1 MPENI
6 GPQVGVQGYQ
16 SFRQQMDGIV
26 QMSKELASE
35 MKAVTS
41 AFDKND
47 QSQEKLAAQ
56 MGVLDKQIQNQS
68 KRVELLGR
76 QYQDAEKRVADL
88 NDELQKAI
96 REHGEASKEAT
107 QLANELARQ
116 ENAASRART
125 EYNNATAAL
134 NKMGREMAD
143 LENQAKGAAD
153 GIDDIADSL
162 DDVQSGGGADFGDI
176 LGANAIV
183 EGASQIIGALGDVVE
198 NTQEYRKIMASLEVS
213 SEKAGYTAEETAAG
227 YDRLF
232 GVLGDE
238 QQAATTLSN
247 LQQLGADQETLNAI
261 IDSAVGAW
269 ATYGD
274 SLPID
279 GLAEAINETVRTG
292 TVTGQFADVLNWGA
306 AEGETFGVMLK
317 ENTEAN
323 EEWNKSVQDAETAED
338 YFNLALQE
346 AGSQSERL
354 NLIMQAMAKQGLA
367 EAGGAWQAQNADI
380 IAANQAQADFTENAA
395 ALAERVAP
403 ATAAVQDGFNKIL
416 AAVLEAT
423 EGIDFNAVADSI
435 TGFFDFLIA
444 NGDTIIAVI
453 AGIGGGMAALKIAD
467 VVSSFSSATGV
478 VQGLTAAFPALSG
491 VITALTNPVFLVTA
505 AVVGLVT
512 LIATKGDE
520 IQAMLARFDEWLTG
534 VFATDWTEIF
544 GPVLGGA
551 FNAFFQNIENVW
563 NGIKQ
568 IFNGVID
575 FIRGVFTGDWDRA
588 WKGLGEVLRGIV
600 DTWVAIVKAPINGII
615 GILNAA
621 IGGINSIIDGLNSLR
636 IDIPDWVPGIG
647 GGSLGFNIPH
657 IPNIPLLADGGILL
671 RGAAIVGEAGPE
683 LLQQL
688 GNRTIVQPLSGG
700 ESAAARGTAA
710 VGQRVAPVINITV
723 NAAAG
728 QSEEQVAEIVARK
741 LQAMF
746 TRQEAVF
753 G

>member
-6 GPQVGVQGYQ
+6 GPQIGVQGYQ
-16 SFRQQMDGIV
+16 SFRRQMDSIV
-26 QMSKELASE
+26 QVSKELASE

-41 AFDKND
+41 AYDKND

-143 LENQAKGAAD
+143 LESQAKGAAD

-162 DDVQSGGGADFGDI
+162 DDVQSSGGADFGDI
-176 LGANAIV
+176 LGANVIV
-183 EGASQIIGALGDVVE
+183 EGASQIISALGDVVE
-198 NTQEYRKIMASLEVS
+198 NTKEYRKIMASLEVA
-213 SEKAGYTAEETAAG
+213 SEKHGYTNEQTTDSFNKL
-227 YDRLF
+227 YS
-232 GVLGDE
+232 VLGDD
-238 QQAATTLSN
+238 QQAATALSN
-247 LQQLGADQETLNAI
+247 LQALELEQSELDKMIDAAI
-261 IDSAVGAW
+261 GAW

-274 SLPID
+274 SIPID
-279 GLAEAINETVRTG
+279 GLAEAINETVQTGKVTG
-292 TVTGQFADVLNWGA
+292 TLADALNWAGVSEDDFNEKLA
-306 AEGETFGVMLK
+306 ALGDPAER
-317 ENTEAN
+317 AN
-323 EEWNKSVQDAETAED
+323 LLMEQ
-338 YFNLALQE
+338 LA
-346 AGSQSERL
+346 S
-354 NLIMQAMAKQGLA
+354 QGLVDTSK
-367 EAGGAWQAQNADI
+367 AWQAQNEDL
-380 IAANQAQADFTENAA
+380 IAANLAQAEFNENAA
-395 ALAERVAP
+395 EMAERVAP
-403 ATAAVQDGFNKIL
+403 ATAAVQAGFNKVL

-563 NGIKQ
+563 NGVKQ
-568 IFNGVID
+568 IFTGVID
-575 FIRGVFTGDWDRA
+575 FIRGVFTGDWQRA
-588 WKGLGEVLRGIV
+588 WQGVQNIFGGIFSGL
-600 DTWVAIVKAPINGII
+600 VALAKAPLNGII

-621 IGGINSIIDGLNSLR
+621 IGGINSIINGLNRLR

-657 IPNIPLLADGGILL
+657 IPTIPLLADGGILL

-710 VGQRVAPVINITV
+710 VGQRAAPVINITV
-723 NAAAG
+723 NAAQG

>member
-6 GPQVGVQGYQ
+6 GPQIGVQGYQ
-16 SFRQQMDGIV
+16 SFKRQMDSIV
-26 QMSKELASE
+26 QVSKELASE

-41 AFDKND
+41 AYDKND

-125 EYNNATAAL
+125 EYNNATTAL

-143 LENQAKGAAD
+143 LESQAKGAAD

-162 DDVQSGGGADFGDI
+162 DDVQSGGADFGDI

-183 EGASQIIGALGDVVE
+183 EGASQIIGAIGDVVE
-198 NTQEYRKIMASLEVS
+198 NTKEYRKIMASLDVA
-213 SEKAGYTAEETAAG
+213 SEKHGYTAEQTAESFSTL
-227 YDRLF
+227 Y
-232 GVLGDE
+232 GVLGDD
-238 QQAATTLSN
+238 QQAATALSN
-247 LQQLGADQETLNAI
+247 LQALELEQSDLDKMIDAAI
-261 IDSAVGAW
+261 GAW

-274 SLPID
+274 SIPID
-279 GLAEAINETVRTG
+279 SLAEAINETVQTGQVTG
-292 TVTGQFADVLNWGA
+292 TLADALNWAGVSEDDFNEKLA
-306 AEGETFGVMLK
+306 ALGDPAER
-317 ENTEAN
+317 AN
-323 EEWNKSVQDAETAED
+323 LLMEQ
-338 YFNLALQE
+338 LA
-346 AGSQSERL
+346 S
-354 NLIMQAMAKQGLA
+354 QGLVDTSK
-367 EAGGAWQAQNADI
+367 AWQAQNEDL
-380 IAANQAQADFTENAA
+380 IAANLAQAEFNENAA
-395 ALAERVAP
+395 EMAERVAP
-403 ATAAVQDGFNKIL
+403 ATAAVQAGFNKVL

-575 FIRGVFTGDWDRA
+575 FIRGVFTGDWGRA

-600 DTWVAIVKAPINGII
+600 STWVAIVKAPINGII

-621 IGGINSIIDGLNSLR
+621 IGGINSLIDGLNRLR

-647 GGSLGFNIPH
+647 GGTLGFNIPH
-657 IPNIPLLADGGILL
+657 VPTIPLLASGGVLL

-710 VGQRVAPVINITV
+710 VGQRAAPVINITV
-723 NAAAG
+723 NAAQG

>member
-198 NTQEYRKIMASLEVS
+198 NTKEYRKIMASLEVS

-346 AGSQSERL
+346 AGSQGERL
-354 NLIMQAMAKQGLA
+354 NLVMQAMAKQGLA
-367 EAGGAWQAQNADI
+367 EAGAEWQTQNEDI
-380 IAANQAQADFTENAA
+380 IAANQAQADFAENAA

-403 ATAAVQDGFNKIL
+403 ATNAVQEGFNKIF
-416 AAVLEAT
+416 AAILEAT

-453 AGIGGGMAALKIAD
+453 AGIGGGMAALKIVD
-467 VVSSFSSATGV
+467 VVSSFSSATSV

-621 IGGINSIIDGLNSLR
+621 IGGINSLIDGLNRLR

-647 GGSLGFNIPH
+647 GGTLGFNIPH
-657 IPNIPLLADGGILL
+657 VPTIPLLASGGVLL

-710 VGQRVAPVINITV
+710 AKQRPAPVINITINAPAGMDV
-723 NAAAG
+723 NALADAVAYRLQTLAG
-728 QSEEQVAEIVARK
+728 RK
-741 LQAMF
+741 
-746 TRQEAVF
+746 EAVW
-753 G
+753 

>member
-6 GPQVGVQGYQ
+6 GPQIGVQGYQ
-16 SFRQQMDGIV
+16 SFRRQMDSIV
-26 QMSKELASE
+26 QVSKELASE

-198 NTQEYRKIMASLEVS
+198 NTKEYRKIMASLEVS

-232 GVLGDE
+232 GILGDE

-247 LQQLGADQETLNAI
+247 LQQLGADQETLNTI

-346 AGSQSERL
+346 AGSQGERL

-403 ATAAVQDGFNKIL
+403 ATNAVQDGFNKIF
-416 AAVLEAT
+416 AAILEAT
-423 EGIDFNAVADSI
+423 KGNDFNAVAAGI

-453 AGIGGGMAALKIAD
+453 TGIGGGMAALKIVD
-467 VVSSFSSATGV
+467 VVSSLSSATSV

-491 VITALTNPVFLVTA
+491 AITALTNPVFLVTA
-505 AVVGLVT
+505 AVVALVT

-520 IQAMLARFDEWLTG
+520 TQAMLARFDEWLTG

-600 DTWVAIVKAPINGII
+600 STWVAIVKAPINGII

-621 IGGINSIIDGLNSLR
+621 IGGINSLIDGLNRLR

-647 GGSLGFNIPH
+647 GGTLGFNIPH
-657 IPNIPLLADGGILL
+657 VPTIPLLASGGVLL

>member
-6 GPQVGVQGYQ
+6 GLQVGVQGYQ
-16 SFRQQMDGIV
+16 SFRQQMNGIV

-76 QYQDAEKRVADL
+76 QYQDADKRVADL

-134 NKMGREMAD
+134 NKMGLEMAD

-183 EGASQIIGALGDVVE
+183 EGASQIISALGDVVE
-198 NTQEYRKIMASLEVS
+198 NTKEYRKIMASLEVS

-274 SLPID
+274 SMPID

-346 AGSQSERL
+346 AGSQGERL
-354 NLIMQAMAKQGLA
+354 KLVMQAMAKQGLA
-367 EAGGAWQAQNADI
+367 EAGAAWQTQNEDI
-380 IAANQAQADFTENAA
+380 IAANQAQADFAENAA

-403 ATAAVQDGFNKIL
+403 ATNAVQDGFNKIF
-416 AAVLEAT
+416 AAILEAT

-453 AGIGGGMAALKIAD
+453 TGIGGGMAALKIAD
-467 VVSSFSSATGV
+467 VVSSFSSATDV

-621 IGGINSIIDGLNSLR
+621 IGGINSLIDGLNRLR

-647 GGSLGFNIPH
+647 GGTLGFNIPH
-657 IPNIPLLADGGILL
+657 VPTIPLLASGGVLL

-710 VGQRVAPVINITV
+710 AKQRPAPVINITINAPAGMDV
-723 NAAAG
+723 NALADA
-728 QSEEQVAEIVARK
+728 VAYRLQTLADRK
-741 LQAMF
+741 
-746 TRQEAVF
+746 EAVW
-753 G
+753 

>member
-6 GPQVGVQGYQ
+6 GPQIGVQGYQ
-16 SFRQQMDGIV
+16 SFRRQMDSIV
-26 QMSKELASE
+26 QVSKELASE

-41 AFDKND
+41 AYDKND

-56 MGVLDKQIQNQS
+56 MGVLDRQIQNQS

-153 GIDDIADSL
+153 GIDDVADSL

-198 NTQEYRKIMASLEVS
+198 NTKEYRKIMGSLDVA
-213 SEKAGYTAEETAAG
+213 SEKHGYTAEQTAESFSTL
-227 YDRLF
+227 Y
-232 GVLGDE
+232 GVLGDD
-238 QQAATTLSN
+238 QQAATALSN
-247 LQQLGADQETLNAI
+247 LQALELSQPDLNKMIDAAI
-261 IDSAVGAW
+261 GAW

-274 SLPID
+274 SIPID
-279 GLAEAINETVRTG
+279 GLAEAINETVQTGKVTG
-292 TVTGQFADVLNWGA
+292 TLADALNWAGVSEDDFNEKLA
-306 AEGETFGVMLK
+306 ALGDPAER
-317 ENTEAN
+317 AN
-323 EEWNKSVQDAETAED
+323 LLMEQ
-338 YFNLALQE
+338 LA
-346 AGSQSERL
+346 S
-354 NLIMQAMAKQGLA
+354 QGLMDTSK
-367 EAGGAWQAQNADI
+367 AWQAQNEDL
-380 IAANQAQADFTENAA
+380 IAANLAQAEFNENAA
-395 ALAERVAP
+395 EMAERVAP
-403 ATAAVQDGFNKIL
+403 ATAAVQAGFNKIL

-467 VVSSFSSATGV
+467 VVSSFSSAAGV

-600 DTWVAIVKAPINGII
+600 STWVATVKAPINGII

-657 IPNIPLLADGGILL
+657 IPTIPLLADGGILL

-700 ESAAARGTAA
+700 ESAAARGAAA
-710 VGQRVAPVINITV
+710 VGQRVAPVINITINAPAGMDV
-723 NAAAG
+723 NALADAVAYRLQTLAG
-728 QSEEQVAEIVARK
+728 RK
-741 LQAMF
+741 
-746 TRQEAVF
+746 EAVW
-753 G
+753 

>member
-198 NTQEYRKIMASLEVS
+198 NTKEYRKIMASLEVS

-279 GLAEAINETVRTG
+279 GLSEAINETVRTG

-346 AGSQSERL
+346 AGSQGERL
-354 NLIMQAMAKQGLA
+354 NLVMQAMAKQGLA
-367 EAGGAWQAQNADI
+367 EAGAAWQTQNEDI
-380 IAANQAQADFTENAA
+380 IAANQAQADFAENAA

-403 ATAAVQDGFNKIL
+403 ATNAVQDGFNKIF
-416 AAVLEAT
+416 AAILEAT

-453 AGIGGGMAALKIAD
+453 AGIGGGMAALKIVD
-467 VVSSFSSATGV
+467 VVSSFSSATSV

-621 IGGINSIIDGLNSLR
+621 IGGINSLIDGLNRLR

-647 GGSLGFNIPH
+647 GGTLGFNIPH
-657 IPNIPLLADGGILL
+657 VPTIPLLASGGVLL

-710 VGQRVAPVINITV
+710 AKQRPAPVINITINSPAGMDV
-723 NAAAG
+723 NALADA
-728 QSEEQVAEIVARK
+728 VAYRLQTLADRK
-741 LQAMF
+741 
-746 TRQEAVF
+746 EAVW
-753 G
+753 

>member
-1 MPENI
+1 M
-6 GPQVGVQGYQ
+6 
-16 SFRQQMDGIV
+16 
-26 QMSKELASE
+26 
-35 MKAVTS
+35 
-41 AFDKND
+41 
-47 QSQEKLAAQ
+47 
-56 MGVLDKQIQNQS
+56 
-68 KRVELLGR
+68 
-76 QYQDAEKRVADL
+76 
-88 NDELQKAI
+88 
-96 REHGEASKEAT
+96 
-107 QLANELARQ
+107 
-116 ENAASRART
+116 
-125 EYNNATAAL
+125 
-134 NKMGREMAD
+134 
-143 LENQAKGAAD
+143 
-153 GIDDIADSL
+153 
-162 DDVQSGGGADFGDI
+162 
-176 LGANAIV
+176 
-183 EGASQIIGALGDVVE
+183 
-198 NTQEYRKIMASLEVS
+198 
-213 SEKAGYTAEETAAG
+213 
-227 YDRLF
+227 
-232 GVLGDE
+232 
-238 QQAATTLSN
+238 
-247 LQQLGADQETLNAI
+247 
-261 IDSAVGAW
+261 
-269 ATYGD
+269 
-274 SLPID
+274 
-279 GLAEAINETVRTG
+279 
-292 TVTGQFADVLNWGA
+292 
-306 AEGETFGVMLK
+306 
-317 ENTEAN
+317 
-323 EEWNKSVQDAETAED
+323 
-338 YFNLALQE
+338 
-346 AGSQSERL
+346 
-354 NLIMQAMAKQGLA
+354 
-367 EAGGAWQAQNADI
+367 
-380 IAANQAQADFTENAA
+380 
-395 ALAERVAP
+395 
-403 ATAAVQDGFNKIL
+403 
-416 AAVLEAT
+416 EAT

-453 AGIGGGMAALKIAD
+453 AGIGGGMAALKIAY

-600 DTWVAIVKAPINGII
+600 STWVAIVKAPINGII

-621 IGGINSIIDGLNSLR
+621 IGGINSLIDGLNRLR

-647 GGSLGFNIPH
+647 GGTLGFNIPH
-657 IPNIPLLADGGILL
+657 VPTIPLLADGGILL

-710 VGQRVAPVINITV
+710 VGQRAAPVINITV
-723 NAAAG
+723 NAAPG

-741 LQAMF
+741 LQTMF

>member
-76 QYQDAEKRVADL
+76 QYQDADKRVADL

-134 NKMGREMAD
+134 NKMGLEMAD

-183 EGASQIIGALGDVVE
+183 EGASQIISALGDVVE
-198 NTQEYRKIMASLEVS
+198 NTKEYRKIMASLEVS

-247 LQQLGADQETLNAI
+247 LQQLGADQETLNTI

-306 AEGETFGVMLK
+306 SEGETFGVMLK
-317 ENTEAN
+317 ANTEAN

-346 AGSQSERL
+346 AGSQGERL
-354 NLIMQAMAKQGLA
+354 NLVMQAMAKQGLA
-367 EAGGAWQAQNADI
+367 EAGAEWQTQNEDI
-380 IAANQAQADFTENAA
+380 IAANQAQADFAENAA

-403 ATAAVQDGFNKIL
+403 ATNAVQDGFNKIFE
-416 AAVLEAT
+416 AILEDT

-453 AGIGGGMAALKIAD
+453 AGIGGGMAALKIVD
-467 VVSSFSSATGV
+467 VVSSFSSATSV

-505 AVVGLVT
+505 AVVGVVT

-621 IGGINSIIDGLNSLR
+621 IGGINSLIDGLNRLR

-647 GGSLGFNIPH
+647 GGTLGFNIPH
-657 IPNIPLLADGGILL
+657 VPTIPLLASGGVLL

-710 VGQRVAPVINITV
+710 AKQRPAPVINITINAPAGMDV
-723 NAAAG
+723 NALADAVAYRLQTLAG
-728 QSEEQVAEIVARK
+728 RK
-741 LQAMF
+741 
-746 TRQEAVF
+746 EAVW
-753 G
+753 

>member
-153 GIDDIADSL
+153 GIDDVADSL
-162 DDVQSGGGADFGDI
+162 DDVQSSGGADFGDI

-198 NTQEYRKIMASLEVS
+198 NTKEYRKIMASLEVS

-274 SLPID
+274 SIPID

-292 TVTGQFADVLNWGA
+292 TVTGQFSDVINWGA

-346 AGSQSERL
+346 AGSQGERL
-354 NLIMQAMAKQGLA
+354 NLVMQAMAKQGLA
-367 EAGGAWQAQNADI
+367 EAGAAWQTQNEDI
-380 IAANQAQADFTENAA
+380 IAANQAQADFAENAA

-403 ATAAVQDGFNKIL
+403 AKNAVQEGFNKIF
-416 AAVLEAT
+416 AAILEAT

-453 AGIGGGMAALKIAD
+453 AGIGGGMAALKIVD
-467 VVSSFSSATGV
+467 VVSSFSSATSV

-621 IGGINSIIDGLNSLR
+621 IGGINSLIDGLNRLR

-647 GGSLGFNIPH
+647 GGTLGFNIPH
-657 IPNIPLLADGGILL
+657 VPTIPLLASGGVLL

-710 VGQRVAPVINITV
+710 VGQRVAPVVNITV
-723 NAAAG
+723 NAAPG

>member
-6 GPQVGVQGYQ
+6 GPQIGVQGYQ
-16 SFRQQMDGIV
+16 SFRRQMDSIV
-26 QMSKELASE
+26 QVSKELASE

-41 AFDKND
+41 AYDKND

-68 KRVELLGR
+68 KRVEMLGR

-143 LENQAKGAAD
+143 FESQAKGAAD

-162 DDVQSGGGADFGDI
+162 DDVQSGGADFGDI
-176 LGANAIV
+176 LGANVIV
-183 EGASQIIGALGDVVE
+183 EGASQIISALGDVVE
-198 NTQEYRKIMASLEVS
+198 NTKEYRKIMASLEVS

-247 LQQLGADQETLNAI
+247 LQQLGADQETLNTI

-317 ENTEAN
+317 ENTAAN

-403 ATAAVQDGFNKIL
+403 ATNAVQDGFNRIF
-416 AAVLEAT
+416 AAILEAT
-423 EGIDFNAVADSI
+423 EGIDFNAVAAGI

-453 AGIGGGMAALKIAD
+453 TGIGGGMAALKIVD
-467 VVSSFSSATGV
+467 VVSSLSSATGV

-491 VITALTNPVFLVTA
+491 AITALTNPVFLVTA
-505 AVVGLVT
+505 AVVALVT

-520 IQAMLARFDEWLTG
+520 IQAMLAQFDEWLTG

-551 FNAFFQNIENVW
+551 FNAFFQNVENVW

-568 IFNGVID
+568 IFNGIID

-600 DTWVAIVKAPINGII
+600 STWVAIVKAPINGII

-621 IGGINSIIDGLNSLR
+621 IGGINSLIDGLNRLR

-647 GGSLGFNIPH
+647 GGTLGFNIPH
-657 IPNIPLLADGGILL
+657 VPTIPLLASGGVLL

-710 VGQRVAPVINITV
+710 TKQRSAPVINITV
-723 NAAAG
+723 YGAEG
-728 QSEEQVAEIVARK
+728 QDENVLAEIVMRK
-741 LQAMF
+741 IQDA
-746 TRQEAVF
+746 TSRREALW
-753 G
+753 

>member
-6 GPQVGVQGYQ
+6 GPQIGVQGYQ
-16 SFRQQMDGIV
+16 SFKRQMDSIV
-26 QMSKELASE
+26 QVSKELASE

-41 AFDKND
+41 AYDKND

-76 QYQDAEKRVADL
+76 QYQNAEKRTAEL
-88 NDELQKAI
+88 NGELQKAI
-96 REHGEASKEAT
+96 REHGETSKEAER
-107 QLANELARQ
+107 LAAELARQ

-134 NKMGREMAD
+134 NKMGLEMDD

-153 GIDDIADSL
+153 GIDDVADSL
-162 DDVQSGGGADFGDI
+162 DDVQSGGADFGDI

-198 NTQEYRKIMASLEVS
+198 NTKEYRKIMASLEVS

-247 LQQLGADQETLNAI
+247 LQQLGADQKTLNTI

-317 ENTEAN
+317 ENTDAN
-323 EEWNKSVQDAETAED
+323 KEWNQSVRDAETAED

-346 AGSQSERL
+346 AGSQGERL

-367 EAGGAWQAQNADI
+367 EAGAAWQTQNEDI
-380 IAANQAQADFTENAA
+380 IAANQAQADFAENAA

-403 ATAAVQDGFNKIL
+403 ATSAVQNGFNRIF
-416 AAVLEAT
+416 AAILEAT
-423 EGIDFNAVADSI
+423 EGIDFNAVAAGI

-453 AGIGGGMAALKIAD
+453 AGIGGGMAALKIVD
-467 VVSSFSSATGV
+467 VVSNLSSATSV

-491 VITALTNPVFLVTA
+491 AITALTNPVFLVTA

-563 NGIKQ
+563 SGIKQ

-621 IGGINSIIDGLNSLR
+621 IGGINSLIDGLNRLR

-647 GGSLGFNIPH
+647 GGTLGFNIPH
-657 IPNIPLLADGGILL
+657 VPTIPLLANGGVLL

-741 LQAMF
+741 LQTMF

>member
-153 GIDDIADSL
+153 GIDDVADSL

-198 NTQEYRKIMASLEVS
+198 NTKEYRKIMASLEVS

-306 AEGETFGVMLK
+306 AEGDTFGVMLK

-403 ATAAVQDGFNKIL
+403 ATAAVQVGFNKIL

-423 EGIDFNAVADSI
+423 EGIDFNAVADII

-575 FIRGVFTGDWDRA
+575 FIRGVFAGDWDRA

-600 DTWVAIVKAPINGII
+600 STWVAIVKAPINGII

-621 IGGINSIIDGLNSLR
+621 IGGINSIIDGLNRLR

-647 GGSLGFNIPH
+647 GGTLGFNIPH
-657 IPNIPLLADGGILL
+657 VPTIPLLADGGILL

-710 VGQRVAPVINITV
+710 AKQSSAPVINITINAPAGMDV
-723 NAAAG
+723 NALADAVSYRLQTLAG
-728 QSEEQVAEIVARK
+728 RK
-741 LQAMF
+741 
-746 TRQEAVF
+746 EAVW
-753 G
+753 

>member
-16 SFRQQMDGIV
+16 SFRRQMDSIV
-26 QMSKELASE
+26 QVSKELASE

-41 AFDKND
+41 AYDKND

-198 NTQEYRKIMASLEVS
+198 NTKEYRKIMASLDVA
-213 SEKAGYTAEETAAG
+213 SEKHGYTNEQTTDSFNKL
-227 YDRLF
+227 YS
-232 GVLGDE
+232 VLGDD
-238 QQAATTLSN
+238 QQAATALSN
-247 LQQLGADQETLNAI
+247 LQALELSQSDLNKMIDAAI
-261 IDSAVGAW
+261 GAW

-274 SLPID
+274 SIPID
-279 GLAEAINETVRTG
+279 GLAEAINETVQTGKVTG
-292 TVTGQFADVLNWGA
+292 TLADALNWAGVSEDDFNEKLA
-306 AEGETFGVMLK
+306 ALGDPAER
-317 ENTEAN
+317 AN
-323 EEWNKSVQDAETAED
+323 LLMEQ
-338 YFNLALQE
+338 LA
-346 AGSQSERL
+346 S
-354 NLIMQAMAKQGLA
+354 QGLIDTSK
-367 EAGGAWQAQNADI
+367 AWQAQNEDL
-380 IAANQAQADFTENAA
+380 IAANLAQAEFNENAA
-395 ALAERVAP
+395 EMAERVAP
-403 ATAAVQDGFNKIL
+403 ATAAVQEGFNKVL

-491 VITALTNPVFLVTA
+491 VITALTNPVFLVAA

-520 IQAMLARFDEWLTG
+520 IQAILQSVDDFLQG
-534 VFATDWTEIF
+534 VFATDWTESF
-544 GPVLGGA
+544 GVLGNVLNG
-551 FNAFFQNIENVW
+551 FFAGLKNIWDSIVD
-563 NGIKQ
+563 

-575 FIRGVFTGDWDRA
+575 FVRGVFTGDWQRA
-588 WKGLGEVLRGIV
+588 WQGVIDIFGGIFSGIV
-600 DTWVAIVKAPINGII
+600 ALAKAPLNGLIGLLNGAIGAINGLIN
-615 GILNAA
+615 GF
-621 IGGINSIIDGLNSLR
+621 NSIGFTMPKWL
-636 IDIPDWVPGIG
+636 G
-647 GGSLGFNIPH
+647 GGSWSPNL
-657 IPNIPLLADGGILL
+657 PNIPNVPYLAKGGTVLS
-671 RGAAIVGEAGPE
+671 GSAVVGEAGPE
-683 LLQQL
+683 LLTVL

>member
-1 MPENI
+1 M
-6 GPQVGVQGYQ
+6 
-16 SFRQQMDGIV
+16 
-26 QMSKELASE
+26 
-35 MKAVTS
+35 
-41 AFDKND
+41 
-47 QSQEKLAAQ
+47 
-56 MGVLDKQIQNQS
+56 
-68 KRVELLGR
+68 
-76 QYQDAEKRVADL
+76 
-88 NDELQKAI
+88 
-96 REHGEASKEAT
+96 
-107 QLANELARQ
+107 
-116 ENAASRART
+116 
-125 EYNNATAAL
+125 
-134 NKMGREMAD
+134 
-143 LENQAKGAAD
+143 
-153 GIDDIADSL
+153 
-162 DDVQSGGGADFGDI
+162 
-176 LGANAIV
+176 
-183 EGASQIIGALGDVVE
+183 
-198 NTQEYRKIMASLEVS
+198 
-213 SEKAGYTAEETAAG
+213 
-227 YDRLF
+227 
-232 GVLGDE
+232 
-238 QQAATTLSN
+238 
-247 LQQLGADQETLNAI
+247 
-261 IDSAVGAW
+261 
-269 ATYGD
+269 
-274 SLPID
+274 
-279 GLAEAINETVRTG
+279 
-292 TVTGQFADVLNWGA
+292 
-306 AEGETFGVMLK
+306 
-317 ENTEAN
+317 
-323 EEWNKSVQDAETAED
+323 
-338 YFNLALQE
+338 
-346 AGSQSERL
+346 
-354 NLIMQAMAKQGLA
+354 
-367 EAGGAWQAQNADI
+367 
-380 IAANQAQADFTENAA
+380 
-395 ALAERVAP
+395 
-403 ATAAVQDGFNKIL
+403 
-416 AAVLEAT
+416 LEAT

-520 IQAMLARFDEWLTG
+520 IQAMLSRFDEWLTG

-588 WKGLGEVLRGIV
+588 WKGLGEVLHGIV

-657 IPNIPLLADGGILL
+657 IPTIPLLADGGILL

-746 TRQEAVF
+746 AREEAVF

>member
-16 SFRQQMDGIV
+16 SFRRQMDSIV
-26 QMSKELASE
+26 QVSKELASE

-41 AFDKND
+41 AYDKND

-162 DDVQSGGGADFGDI
+162 DDVQSGGGSDFGDI

-183 EGASQIIGALGDVVE
+183 EGASQIISALGDVVE
-198 NTQEYRKIMASLEVS
+198 NTKEYRKIMASLEVS

-403 ATAAVQDGFNKIL
+403 ATAAVQAGFNKIL

-423 EGIDFNAVADSI
+423 EGIDFNAVAESI

-588 WKGLGEVLRGIV
+588 WKGLGEVMRGIV
-600 DTWVAIVKAPINGII
+600 DTWVAIVKAPINGIV

-657 IPNIPLLADGGILL
+657 IPTIPLLADGGILL

>member
-16 SFRQQMDGIV
+16 SFRQQMNGIV

-162 DDVQSGGGADFGDI
+162 DDVQSSGGADFGDI

-183 EGASQIIGALGDVVE
+183 EGAGRIIDAIGDVVE
-198 NTQEYRKIMASLEVS
+198 NTKDYRKIMASLDVA
-213 SEKAGYTAEETAAG
+213 SEKRGYTAEQTAESFSTL
-227 YDRLF
+227 Y
-232 GVLGDE
+232 GVLGDD
-238 QQAATTLSN
+238 QQAATALSN
-247 LQQLGADQETLNAI
+247 LQALELSQSDLNKMIDAAI
-261 IDSAVGAW
+261 GAW

-274 SLPID
+274 SIPID
-279 GLAEAINETVRTG
+279 GLAEAINETVQTGKVTG
-292 TVTGQFADVLNWGA
+292 TLADALNWAGVSEDDFNEKLA
-306 AEGETFGVMLK
+306 ALGDPAER
-317 ENTEAN
+317 AN
-323 EEWNKSVQDAETAED
+323 LLMEQ
-338 YFNLALQE
+338 LA
-346 AGSQSERL
+346 S
-354 NLIMQAMAKQGLA
+354 QGLMDTSK
-367 EAGGAWQAQNADI
+367 AWQAQNEDL
-380 IAANQAQADFTENAA
+380 IAANLAQAEFNENAA
-395 ALAERVAP
+395 EMAERVSP
-403 ATAAVQDGFNKIL
+403 AAAAVQEGFNKIL
-416 AAVLEAT
+416 DAVLEAT

-478 VQGLTAAFPALSG
+478 VQGLTAAFPVLSG
-491 VITALTNPVFLVTA
+491 VITTLTNPVFLVTA
-505 AVVGLVT
+505 AVVGLVA

-520 IQAMLARFDEWLTG
+520 IQAMLAQFDEWLTG

-621 IGGINSIIDGLNSLR
+621 IGGINSIIDGLNRLR

-647 GGSLGFNIPH
+647 GGTLGFNIPH
-657 IPNIPLLADGGILL
+657 VPTIPLLASGGVLL

-746 TRQEAVF
+746 TRREAVF

>member
-6 GPQVGVQGYQ
+6 GPQIGVQGYQ
-16 SFRQQMDGIV
+16 SFRRQMDSIV
-26 QMSKELASE
+26 QVSKELASE

-41 AFDKND
+41 AYDKND

-76 QYQDAEKRVADL
+76 QYQDAEKRVVDL

-143 LENQAKGAAD
+143 LESQAKGAAD
-153 GIDDIADSL
+153 GIDDVADSL
-162 DDVQSGGGADFGDI
+162 DDVQSGGADFGDI

-183 EGASQIIGALGDVVE
+183 EGAGRIIDALGDVVE
-198 NTQEYRKIMASLEVS
+198 NTKDYRKIMGSLDVA
-213 SEKAGYTAEETAAG
+213 SEKHGYTAEQTAESFSTL
-227 YDRLF
+227 Y
-232 GVLGDE
+232 GVLGDD
-238 QQAATTLSN
+238 QQAATALSN
-247 LQQLGADQETLNAI
+247 LQALELSQSDLNKMIDAAI
-261 IDSAVGAW
+261 GAW

-274 SLPID
+274 SIPID
-279 GLAEAINETVRTG
+279 GLAEAINETVQTGKVTG
-292 TVTGQFADVLNWGA
+292 TLADALNWAGVSEDEFNEKLA
-306 AEGETFGVMLK
+306 ALGDPAER
-317 ENTEAN
+317 AN
-323 EEWNKSVQDAETAED
+323 LLMEQ
-338 YFNLALQE
+338 LA
-346 AGSQSERL
+346 S
-354 NLIMQAMAKQGLA
+354 QGLVDTSK
-367 EAGGAWQAQNADI
+367 AWQAQNEDL
-380 IAANQAQADFTENAA
+380 IAANLAQAEFNENAA
-395 ALAERVAP
+395 EMAERVAP
-403 ATAAVQDGFNKIL
+403 ATTAVQAGFNKIL

-544 GPVLGGA
+544 GPVLGSA

-575 FIRGVFTGDWDRA
+575 FIRGVFTGDWQRA
-588 WKGLGEVLRGIV
+588 WQGVQDIFGGIFSGL
-600 DTWVAIVKAPINGII
+600 VALAKAPLNGII

-621 IGGINSIIDGLNSLR
+621 IGGINSIINGLNSLR

-657 IPNIPLLADGGILL
+657 IPTIPLLADGGILL

>member
-183 EGASQIIGALGDVVE
+183 EGASQIIGALVDVVE
-198 NTQEYRKIMASLEVS
+198 NTKEYRKIMASLEVS

-323 EEWNKSVQDAETAED
+323 EEWNQSVQDAETAED

-346 AGSQSERL
+346 AGSQGERL
-354 NLIMQAMAKQGLA
+354 NLVMQAMAKQGLA
-367 EAGGAWQAQNADI
+367 EAGAAWQTQNEDI
-380 IAANQAQADFTENAA
+380 IAANQAQADFAENAA

-403 ATAAVQDGFNKIL
+403 ATNAVQDGFNKIF
-416 AAVLEAT
+416 AAILEAT
-423 EGIDFNAVADSI
+423 EGIDFNAVAAGI

-453 AGIGGGMAALKIAD
+453 TGIGGGMAALKIVD
-467 VVSSFSSATGV
+467 VVSSLSSATSV
-478 VQGLTAAFPALSG
+478 VQGLTAAFPPLSG
-491 VITALTNPVFLVTA
+491 AITALTNPVFLVTA
-505 AVVGLVT
+505 AVVALVT

-520 IQAMLARFDEWLTG
+520 IQAMLAQFDEWLTG
-534 VFATDWTEIF
+534 VFATDWTELF

-568 IFNGVID
+568 IFDGVID

-600 DTWVAIVKAPINGII
+600 STWVAIVKAPINGII

-621 IGGINSIIDGLNSLR
+621 IGGINSLIDGLNRLR

-647 GGSLGFNIPH
+647 GGTLGFNVPH
-657 IPNIPLLADGGILL
+657 VPTIPLLASGGVLL

-710 VGQRVAPVINITV
+710 VGQRAAPVINITV
-723 NAAAG
+723 NAAPG
-728 QSEEQVAEIVARK
+728 QSEEQVADIVARK
-741 LQAMF
+741 LQEMF

>member
-16 SFRQQMDGIV
+16 SFRQQMNGIV

-76 QYQDAEKRVADL
+76 QYQDAEERVAEL

-107 QLANELARQ
+107 KLANELARQ

-143 LENQAKGAAD
+143 LEDQAKGAAD
-153 GIDDIADSL
+153 GLDDVSDSL
-162 DDVQSGGGADFGDI
+162 DEVQSGGADFGDI

-183 EGASQIIGALGDVVE
+183 EGAGRIIDAIGDVVE
-198 NTQEYRKIMASLEVS
+198 NTKDYRKITASLDVA
-213 SEKAGYTAEETAAG
+213 SEKHGYTAEQTAESFSAL
-227 YDRLF
+227 Y
-232 GVLGDE
+232 GVLGDD
-238 QQAATTLSN
+238 QQAATALSN
-247 LQQLGADQETLNAI
+247 LQALELSQSDLNKMIDAAI
-261 IDSAVGAW
+261 GAW

-274 SLPID
+274 SIPID
-279 GLAEAINETVRTG
+279 GLAEAINETVQTGKVTG
-292 TVTGQFADVLNWGA
+292 TLADALNWAGVSEDDFNEKLA
-306 AEGETFGVMLK
+306 ALGDPAER
-317 ENTEAN
+317 AN
-323 EEWNKSVQDAETAED
+323 LLMEQ
-338 YFNLALQE
+338 LA
-346 AGSQSERL
+346 S
-354 NLIMQAMAKQGLA
+354 QGLVDTSK
-367 EAGGAWQAQNADI
+367 AWQAQNQDL
-380 IAANQAQADFTENAA
+380 IAANLAQAEFNENAA
-395 ALAERVAP
+395 EMAERVAP
-403 ATAAVQDGFNKIL
+403 ATTAVQEGFNKVL
-416 AAVLEAT
+416 DAVLEAT

-520 IQAMLARFDEWLTG
+520 IQAMLAQLDEWLTS

-588 WKGLGEVLRGIV
+588 WKGLSEVLHGIV

-621 IGGINSIIDGLNSLR
+621 IGGINSLIDGLNSLR

-647 GGSLGFNIPH
+647 GGTLGFNIPH
-657 IPNIPLLADGGILL
+657 VPTIPLLASGGVLL

-710 VGQRVAPVINITV
+710 VGQRAAPVINVTV
-723 NAAAG
+723 NAAPG

-746 TRQEAVF
+746 TRKEAVF

>member
-1 MPENI
+1 M
-6 GPQVGVQGYQ
+6 QV
-16 SFRQQMDGIV
+16 
-26 QMSKELASE
+26 
-35 MKAVTS
+35 
-41 AFDKND
+41 
-47 QSQEKLAAQ
+47 
-56 MGVLDKQIQNQS
+56 
-68 KRVELLGR
+68 
-76 QYQDAEKRVADL
+76 
-88 NDELQKAI
+88 
-96 REHGEASKEAT
+96 
-107 QLANELARQ
+107 
-116 ENAASRART
+116 
-125 EYNNATAAL
+125 
-134 NKMGREMAD
+134 
-143 LENQAKGAAD
+143 
-153 GIDDIADSL
+153 
-162 DDVQSGGGADFGDI
+162 
-176 LGANAIV
+176 
-183 EGASQIIGALGDVVE
+183 
-198 NTQEYRKIMASLEVS
+198 
-213 SEKAGYTAEETAAG
+213 
-227 YDRLF
+227 
-232 GVLGDE
+232 
-238 QQAATTLSN
+238 
-247 LQQLGADQETLNAI
+247 
-261 IDSAVGAW
+261 
-269 ATYGD
+269 
-274 SLPID
+274 
-279 GLAEAINETVRTG
+279 TG
-292 TVTGQFADVLNWGA
+292 TFADVLNWAGTSEDDFNAKLEA
-306 AEGETFGVMLK
+306 ASSS
-317 ENTEAN
+317 TERAN
-323 EEWNKSVQDAETAED
+323 IV
-338 YFNLALQE
+338 LQE
-346 AGSQSERL
+346 LAS
-354 NLIMQAMAKQGLA
+354 QGLA
-367 EAGGAWQAQNADI
+367 EAGAAWQTQNEDI

-403 ATAAVQDGFNKIL
+403 ATVAVQAGFNKIL

-575 FIRGVFTGDWDRA
+575 FIRGVFTGDWQRA
-588 WKGLGEVLRGIV
+588 WQGVQDIFGGIFSGL
-600 DTWVAIVKAPINGII
+600 VALAKAPLNGII

-621 IGGINSIIDGLNSLR
+621 IGGINSIINGLNSLR

-657 IPNIPLLADGGILL
+657 IPTIPLLADGGILL

-710 VGQRVAPVINITV
+710 VGQRVAPVINITINAPAGMDV
-723 NAAAG
+723 NALADAVAYRLQTLAG
-728 QSEEQVAEIVARK
+728 RK
-741 LQAMF
+741 
-746 TRQEAVF
+746 EAVW
-753 G
+753 

>member
-6 GPQVGVQGYQ
+6 GPQIGVQGYQ
-16 SFRQQMDGIV
+16 SFRRQMDSIV
-26 QMSKELASE
+26 QVSKELASE

-41 AFDKND
+41 AYDKND

-76 QYQDAEKRVADL
+76 QYQNAEKRTAEL
-88 NDELQKAI
+88 NGELQKAI
-96 REHGEASKEAT
+96 REHGETSKEAER
-107 QLANELARQ
+107 LAAELARQ

-143 LENQAKGAAD
+143 LENQTKGAAD
-153 GIDDIADSL
+153 GIDDVADSL
-162 DDVQSGGGADFGDI
+162 DDVQSGGADFGDI

-183 EGASQIIGALGDVVE
+183 EGASQIISAIGDVVE
-198 NTQEYRKIMASLEVS
+198 NTKEYRKIMGSLDVA
-213 SEKAGYTAEETAAG
+213 SEKHGYTAEQTAESFG
-227 YDRLF
+227 TLY
-232 GVLGDE
+232 GVLGDD
-238 QQAATTLSN
+238 QQAATALSN
-247 LQQLGADQETLNAI
+247 LQALELSQSDLNKMIDAAI
-261 IDSAVGAW
+261 GAW

-274 SLPID
+274 SIPID
-279 GLAEAINETVRTG
+279 GLAEAINETVQTGKVTG
-292 TVTGQFADVLNWGA
+292 TLADALNWAGVSEDDFNEKLA
-306 AEGETFGVMLK
+306 ALDDPAER
-317 ENTEAN
+317 AN
-323 EEWNKSVQDAETAED
+323 LLMEQ
-338 YFNLALQE
+338 LA
-346 AGSQSERL
+346 S
-354 NLIMQAMAKQGLA
+354 QGLVDTSK
-367 EAGGAWQAQNADI
+367 AWQAQNEDL
-380 IAANQAQADFTENAA
+380 IAANLAQAEFNENAA
-395 ALAERVAP
+395 EMAERVAP
-403 ATAAVQDGFNKIL
+403 ATNAVQDGFNKIF
-416 AAVLEAT
+416 AAILEAT

-467 VVSSFSSATGV
+467 VVSNFSSATGV

-520 IQAMLARFDEWLTG
+520 IQAMLAQFDEWLTG

-600 DTWVAIVKAPINGII
+600 STWVAIVKAPINGII

-621 IGGINSIIDGLNSLR
+621 IGGINSLINGLNHLR

-647 GGSLGFNIPH
+647 GGTLGFNIPH
-657 IPNIPLLADGGILL
+657 VPTIPLLASGGVLL

-710 VGQRVAPVINITV
+710 AKQRSAPVINITINAPAGMDV
-723 NAAAG
+723 NALADAVAYRLQTLAG
-728 QSEEQVAEIVARK
+728 RK
-741 LQAMF
+741 
-746 TRQEAVF
+746 EAVW
-753 G
+753 

>member
-6 GPQVGVQGYQ
+6 GPQIGVQGYQ
-16 SFRQQMDGIV
+16 SFRRQMDSIV
-26 QMSKELASE
+26 QVSKELASE

-41 AFDKND
+41 AYDKND

-56 MGVLDKQIQNQS
+56 MGVLDRQIQNQG

-143 LENQAKGAAD
+143 LESQAKGAAD

-183 EGASQIIGALGDVVE
+183 EGASQIISALGDVVE
-198 NTQEYRKIMASLEVS
+198 NTKEYRKIMASLEVS
-213 SEKAGYTAEETAAG
+213 SEKAGYTAEQTAAG

-232 GVLGDE
+232 GILGDE

-247 LQQLGADQETLNAI
+247 LQQLGADQETLNTI

-317 ENTEAN
+317 ENTDAN
-323 EEWNKSVQDAETAED
+323 EEWNQSVQDAETAED

-346 AGSQSERL
+346 AGSQGERL
-354 NLIMQAMAKQGLA
+354 NLVMQAMAKRGLA
-367 EAGGAWQAQNADI
+367 EAGAAWQTQNEDI
-380 IAANQAQADFTENAA
+380 IAANQAQADFAENAA

-403 ATAAVQDGFNKIL
+403 ATNAVQDGFNKIF
-416 AAVLEAT
+416 AAILEAT
-423 EGIDFNAVADSI
+423 EGIDFNAVAAGI

-453 AGIGGGMAALKIAD
+453 TGIGGGMAALKIVD
-467 VVSSFSSATGV
+467 VVSSLSSATSV

-621 IGGINSIIDGLNSLR
+621 IGGINSIINGLNSLR

-657 IPNIPLLADGGILL
+657 IPTIPLLADGGILL

-710 VGQRVAPVINITV
+710 VGQRAAPVINITV
-723 NAAAG
+723 NAAPG

>member
-6 GPQVGVQGYQ
+6 GPQIGVQGYQ
-16 SFRQQMDGIV
+16 SFRRQMDSIV
-26 QMSKELASE
+26 QVSKELASE

-41 AFDKND
+41 AYDKND

-76 QYQDAEKRVADL
+76 QYQDAEKRAAEL
-88 NDELQKAI
+88 NGELQKAI
-96 REHGEASKEAT
+96 REHGETSKEAER
-107 QLANELARQ
+107 LATELAKQ

-153 GIDDIADSL
+153 GIDDVADSL
-162 DDVQSGGGADFGDI
+162 DDVQSSGGADFGDI

-183 EGASQIIGALGDVVE
+183 DGASQIISAIGNVVE
-198 NTQEYRKIMASLEVS
+198 NTKEYREIMASLEVS

-247 LQQLGADQETLNAI
+247 LQQLGADQETLNTI

-317 ENTEAN
+317 ENTAAN
-323 EEWNKSVQDAETAED
+323 EEWNQSVQDAETAED
-338 YFNLALQE
+338 YFNLALEE
-346 AGSQSERL
+346 AGSQGERL
-354 NLIMQAMAKQGLA
+354 NLVMQAMAKQGLA
-367 EAGGAWQAQNADI
+367 EAGAAWQTQNEDI
-380 IAANQAQADFTENAA
+380 IAANQAQADFAENAA

-403 ATAAVQDGFNKIL
+403 ATNAVQDGFNKIF
-416 AAVLEAT
+416 AAILEAT
-423 EGIDFNAVADSI
+423 EGIDFNAVAAGI

-453 AGIGGGMAALKIAD
+453 TGIGGGMAALKIVD
-467 VVSSFSSATGV
+467 VVSSISSATSV

-491 VITALTNPVFLVTA
+491 AITALTNPVFLVTA
-505 AVVGLVT
+505 AVVGLVA

-520 IQAMLARFDEWLTG
+520 IQAMLAQFDEWLTG
-534 VFATDWTEIF
+534 VFATDWTEVF

-568 IFNGVID
+568 IFDGVID

-600 DTWVAIVKAPINGII
+600 STWAAIVKAPINGII

-621 IGGINSIIDGLNSLR
+621 IGGINSLIDGLNRLR

-647 GGSLGFNIPH
+647 GGTLGFNIPH
-657 IPNIPLLADGGILL
+657 VPTIPLLASGGVLL

-700 ESAAARGTAA
+700 ESAAARGTAVA
-710 VGQRVAPVINITV
+710 KQRSAPAINITINTPAGMDV
-723 NAAAG
+723 NALADAVAYRLQTLAG
-728 QSEEQVAEIVARK
+728 RK
-741 LQAMF
+741 
-746 TRQEAVF
+746 EAVW
-753 G
+753 

>member
-6 GPQVGVQGYQ
+6 GPQIGVQGYQ
-16 SFRQQMDGIV
+16 SFRRQMDSIV
-26 QMSKELASE
+26 QVSKELASE

-125 EYNNATAAL
+125 EYNNATTVL

-153 GIDDIADSL
+153 GIDDVADSL
-162 DDVQSGGGADFGDI
+162 DDVQSSGGADFGDI

-183 EGASQIIGALGDVVE
+183 EGASQIVGAIGDVVE
-198 NTQEYRKIMASLEVS
+198 STKEYRRIMASLEVS
-213 SEKAGYTAEETAAG
+213 SEKAGYTAGETAAG

-247 LQQLGADQETLNAI
+247 LQKLGADQETLNTI

-403 ATAAVQDGFNKIL
+403 ATAAVQVGFNKVL

-423 EGIDFNAVADSI
+423 EGTDFNAVAAGI

-444 NGDTIIAVI
+444 NGDAIIAVI
-453 AGIGGGMAALKIAD
+453 TGIGGGMAALKIVD
-467 VVSSFSSATGV
+467 VVSSLSSATGV

-491 VITALTNPVFLVTA
+491 AITALTNPVFLVTA

-520 IQAMLARFDEWLTG
+520 ILAILQNVDAFLQN
-534 VFATDWTEIF
+534 VFATDWSTVF
-544 GPVLGGA
+544 GPVLGEIL
-551 FNAFFQNIENVW
+551 NAFFANVKNIWDSVM
-563 NGIKQ
+563 Q
-568 IFNGVID
+568 ILTGVID
-575 FIRGVFTGDWDRA
+575 FIRGVFTGDWQRA
-588 WKGLGEVLRGIV
+588 WQGVQNIFGGIFSGL
-600 DTWVAIVKAPINGII
+600 VALAKAPLNGII
-615 GILNAA
+615 GLLNMAVNA
-621 IGGINSIIDGLNSLR
+621 INSLISGLN
-636 IDIPDWVPGIG
+636 GIGFDMPSWLG
-647 GGSLGFNIPH
+647 GGSWHPNIPS
-657 IPNIPLLADGGILL
+657 IPNIPYLAKGGVLL

-710 VGQRVAPVINITV
+710 AKQRSAPVINITINAPAGMDV
-723 NAAAG
+723 NALADAVAYRLQTLAG
-728 QSEEQVAEIVARK
+728 RK
-741 LQAMF
+741 
-746 TRQEAVF
+746 EAVW
-753 G
+753 

>member
-6 GPQVGVQGYQ
+6 GPQIGVQGYQ
-16 SFRQQMDGIV
+16 SFRRQMDSIV
-26 QMSKELASE
+26 QVSKELASE

-41 AFDKND
+41 AYDKND

-76 QYQDAEKRVADL
+76 QYQDAEKRAADL

-153 GIDDIADSL
+153 GIGDVADSL
-162 DDVQSGGGADFGDI
+162 DDVQSSGGADFGDI

-183 EGASQIIGALGDVVE
+183 EGASQIISAIGDVVE
-198 NTQEYRKIMASLEVS
+198 NTKEYRRIMASLEVS

-247 LQQLGADQETLNAI
+247 LQQLGAEQETLNTI

-292 TVTGQFADVLNWGA
+292 TVTGQFADILNWGA

-317 ENTEAN
+317 ENTAAN
-323 EEWNKSVQDAETAED
+323 EEWNQSVQDAKTAED

-346 AGSQSERL
+346 AGSQGERL
-354 NLIMQAMAKQGLA
+354 NLVMQAMAKQGLA
-367 EAGGAWQAQNADI
+367 EAGAAWQTQNEDI
-380 IAANQAQADFTENAA
+380 IAANQAQADFAENAA
-395 ALAERVAP
+395 TLAERVAP
-403 ATAAVQDGFNKIL
+403 AANAVQAGFNRIF
-416 AAVLEAT
+416 AAILEAT
-423 EGIDFNAVADSI
+423 EGIDFNAVAAGI

-453 AGIGGGMAALKIAD
+453 AGIGGGMAALKIVD
-467 VVSSFSSATGV
+467 VVSSLSSATGV

-491 VITALTNPVFLVTA
+491 AITALTNPVFLVTA

-520 IQAMLARFDEWLTG
+520 ILAILQNVDAFLQN
-534 VFATDWTEIF
+534 VFATDWSTVF
-544 GPVLGGA
+544 GPVLGEIL
-551 FNAFFQNIENVW
+551 NAFFANVKNIWDSVM
-563 NGIKQ
+563 Q
-568 IFNGVID
+568 ILTGVID
-575 FIRGVFTGDWDRA
+575 FIRGVFTGDWQRA
-588 WKGLGEVLRGIV
+588 WQGVQNIFGGIFSGIV
-600 DTWVAIVKAPINGII
+600 ALAKAPLNGLIGLLNGAIGAINGLIN
-615 GILNAA
+615 GF
-621 IGGINSIIDGLNSLR
+621 NSIGFTMPKWL
-636 IDIPDWVPGIG
+636 G
-647 GGSLGFNIPH
+647 GGSWSPNL
-657 IPNIPLLADGGILL
+657 PNIPNVPYLAKGGVLL

-710 VGQRVAPVINITV
+710 VGQRVAPVINITINAPAGMDV
-723 NAAAG
+723 NALADAVAYRLQTLAG
-728 QSEEQVAEIVARK
+728 RK
-741 LQAMF
+741 
-746 TRQEAVF
+746 EAVW
-753 G
+753 

>member
-6 GPQVGVQGYQ
+6 GPQIGVQGYQ

-153 GIDDIADSL
+153 GIDDVADSL
-162 DDVQSGGGADFGDI
+162 DDVQSSGGADFGDI

-198 NTQEYRKIMASLEVS
+198 NTKEYRKIMASLEVA
-213 SEKAGYTAEETAAG
+213 SEKHGYTNEQFTDSFNKL
-227 YDRLF
+227 YS
-232 GVLGDE
+232 VLGDD
-238 QQAATTLSN
+238 QQAATALSN
-247 LQQLGADQETLNAI
+247 LQALELEQSDLDKMIDAAI
-261 IDSAVGAW
+261 GAW

-274 SLPID
+274 SIPID
-279 GLAEAINETVRTG
+279 SLAEAINETVQTGQVTG
-292 TVTGQFADVLNWGA
+292 TLADALNWAGVSEDEFNEKLA
-306 AEGETFGVMLK
+306 ALGDPAER
-317 ENTEAN
+317 AN
-323 EEWNKSVQDAETAED
+323 LLMEQ
-338 YFNLALQE
+338 LA
-346 AGSQSERL
+346 S
-354 NLIMQAMAKQGLA
+354 QGLVDTSK
-367 EAGGAWQAQNADI
+367 AWQAQNEDL
-380 IAANQAQADFTENAA
+380 IAANLAQAEFNENAA
-395 ALAERVAP
+395 EMAERVAP
-403 ATAAVQDGFNKIL
+403 ATAAVQAGFNKIL

-621 IGGINSIIDGLNSLR
+621 IGGINSIIDGLNRLR

-647 GGSLGFNIPH
+647 GGTLGFNIPH
-657 IPNIPLLADGGILL
+657 VPTIPLLASGGVLL

>member
-16 SFRQQMDGIV
+16 SFKQQMDSIV
-26 QMSKELASE
+26 AVSKELAAE
-35 MKAVTS
+35 MKSVTS
-41 AFDKND
+41 AYDKND
-47 QSQEKLAAQ
+47 KSQEKLTAQ

-68 KRVELLGR
+68 KRVEMLGK
-76 QYQDAEKRVADL
+76 QYQDAEKQLTDL
-88 NDELQKAI
+88 NDELQKAV
-96 REHGEASKEAT
+96 REHGETSKEVAK
-107 QLANELARQ
+107 LVNEISRQ
-116 ENAASRART
+116 EVATSKAKQGLNQ
-125 EYNNATAAL
+125 ATAVL
-134 NKMGREMAD
+134 NKMGREMAN
-143 LENQAKGAAD
+143 LEDQAKGASD
-153 GIDDIADSL
+153 GIDDVSDSL
-162 DDVQSGGGADFGDI
+162 DEMQSSGADFGDI

-183 EGASQIIGALGDVVE
+183 EGAGRIIDAIGDVVE
-198 NTQEYRKIMASLEVS
+198 NTKDYRKIMASLDVA
-213 SEKAGYTAEETAAG
+213 SEKRGYTAEQTAESFSTL
-227 YDRLF
+227 Y
-232 GVLGDE
+232 GVLGDD
-238 QQAATTLSN
+238 QQAATALSN
-247 LQQLGADQETLNAI
+247 LQALELSQSDLNKMIDAAI
-261 IDSAVGAW
+261 GAW

-274 SLPID
+274 SIPID
-279 GLAEAINETVRTG
+279 GLAEAINETVQTGKVTG
-292 TVTGQFADVLNWGA
+292 TLADALNWAGVSEDDFNEKLA
-306 AEGETFGVMLK
+306 ALGDPAER
-317 ENTEAN
+317 AN
-323 EEWNKSVQDAETAED
+323 LLMEQ
-338 YFNLALQE
+338 LA
-346 AGSQSERL
+346 S
-354 NLIMQAMAKQGLA
+354 QGLMDTSK
-367 EAGGAWQAQNADI
+367 AWQAQNGDL
-380 IAANQAQADFTENAA
+380 IAANLAQAEFNENAA
-395 ALAERVAP
+395 EMAERVAP
-403 ATAAVQDGFNKIL
+403 AAAAVQEGVNKVL
-416 AAVLEAT
+416 DAVLEAT

-520 IQAMLARFDEWLTG
+520 IQAMLAQFDEWLTG

-551 FNAFFQNIENVW
+551 FNAFFRNIENVW

-621 IGGINSIIDGLNSLR
+621 IGGINSIINGLNSLR

-657 IPNIPLLADGGILL
+657 IPTIPLLADGGILL

-746 TRQEAVF
+746 TRREAVF

>member
-153 GIDDIADSL
+153 GIDDVADSL
-162 DDVQSGGGADFGDI
+162 DDVQSSGGADFGDI

-198 NTQEYRKIMASLEVS
+198 NTKEYRKIMASLEVS

-247 LQQLGADQETLNAI
+247 LQQLGADQETLNTI

-306 AEGETFGVMLK
+306 SEGETFGVMLK
-317 ENTEAN
+317 ANTEAN

-346 AGSQSERL
+346 AGSQGERL
-354 NLIMQAMAKQGLA
+354 NLVMQAMAKQGLA
-367 EAGGAWQAQNADI
+367 EAGAEWQTQNEDI
-380 IAANQAQADFTENAA
+380 IAANQAQADFAENAA

-403 ATAAVQDGFNKIL
+403 ATNAVQDGFNKIFE
-416 AAVLEAT
+416 AILEAT

-453 AGIGGGMAALKIAD
+453 AGIGGGMAALKIVD
-467 VVSSFSSATGV
+467 VVSSFSSATSV

-621 IGGINSIIDGLNSLR
+621 IGGINSLIDGLNRLR

-647 GGSLGFNIPH
+647 GGTLGFNIPH
-657 IPNIPLLADGGILL
+657 VPTIPLLASGGVLL

-710 VGQRVAPVINITV
+710 AKQRPAPVINITINAPAGMDV
-723 NAAAG
+723 NALADAVAYRLQTLAG
-728 QSEEQVAEIVARK
+728 RK
-741 LQAMF
+741 
-746 TRQEAVF
+746 EAVW
-753 G
+753 

>member
-162 DDVQSGGGADFGDI
+162 EDVQSGGGADFGDI

-183 EGASQIIGALGDVVE
+183 EGASQIIGAIGNVVE
-198 NTQEYRKIMASLEVS
+198 NTKEYRKIMASLEVS

-247 LQQLGADQETLNAI
+247 LQQLGADQETLNTI

-346 AGSQSERL
+346 AGSQGERL

-380 IAANQAQADFTENAA
+380 IAANQAQADFAENAA

-403 ATAAVQDGFNKIL
+403 AINAVQDGFNKIF
-416 AAVLEAT
+416 AAILEAT

-453 AGIGGGMAALKIAD
+453 AGICGGMAALKIAD

-600 DTWVAIVKAPINGII
+600 STWVAIVKAPINGII

-621 IGGINSIIDGLNSLR
+621 IGGINSLIDGLNRLR

-647 GGSLGFNIPH
+647 GGTLGFNIPH
-657 IPNIPLLADGGILL
+657 VPTIPLLADGGILL

>member
-16 SFRQQMDGIV
+16 SFKQQMDSIV
-26 QMSKELASE
+26 AVSKELAAE
-35 MKAVTS
+35 MKSVTS
-41 AFDKND
+41 AYDKND
-47 QSQEKLAAQ
+47 KSQEKLTAQ

-68 KRVELLGR
+68 KRVEMLGK
-76 QYQDAEKRVADL
+76 QYHDAEKQLTDL
-88 NDELQKAI
+88 NDELQKAV
-96 REHGEASKEAT
+96 REHGETSKEVAK
-107 QLANELARQ
+107 LVNEISRQ
-116 ENAASRART
+116 EVATSKAKQELNQ
-125 EYNNATAAL
+125 ATAVL

-143 LENQAKGAAD
+143 LEDQAKGASD
-153 GIDDIADSL
+153 GIDDVSDSL
-162 DDVQSGGGADFGDI
+162 DEMQSGGADFGDI

-183 EGASQIIGALGDVVE
+183 EGAGRIIDAIGDVVE
-198 NTQEYRKIMASLEVS
+198 NTKDYRKIMASLDVA
-213 SEKAGYTAEETAAG
+213 SEKHGYTAEQTAESFSTL
-227 YDRLF
+227 Y
-232 GVLGDE
+232 GVLGDD
-238 QQAATTLSN
+238 QQAATALSN
-247 LQQLGADQETLNAI
+247 LQALELSQSDLNKMIDAAI
-261 IDSAVGAW
+261 GAW

-274 SLPID
+274 SIPID
-279 GLAEAINETVRTG
+279 GLAEAINETVQTGKVTG
-292 TVTGQFADVLNWGA
+292 TLADALNWAGVSEDDFNEKLA
-306 AEGETFGVMLK
+306 ALGDPAER
-317 ENTEAN
+317 AN
-323 EEWNKSVQDAETAED
+323 LLMEQ
-338 YFNLALQE
+338 LA
-346 AGSQSERL
+346 S
-354 NLIMQAMAKQGLA
+354 QGLMDTSK
-367 EAGGAWQAQNADI
+367 AWQEQNEDL
-380 IAANQAQADFTENAA
+380 IAANLAQAEFNENAA
-395 ALAERVAP
+395 EMAKRVAP
-403 ATAAVQDGFNKIL
+403 ATAAVQEGFNKVL
-416 AAVLEAT
+416 AAVVEAT

-467 VVSSFSSATGV
+467 VMSSFSSATGV

-505 AVVGLVT
+505 AVVGLVA

-657 IPNIPLLADGGILL
+657 IPTIPLLADGGILL

-710 VGQRVAPVINITV
+710 VGQRAAPVINITV

-728 QSEEQVAEIVARK
+728 QSEEKVAEIVARK

>member
-6 GPQVGVQGYQ
+6 GPQIGVQGYQ
-16 SFRQQMDGIV
+16 SFRRQMDSIV
-26 QMSKELASE
+26 QVSKELASE

-41 AFDKND
+41 AYDKND

-143 LENQAKGAAD
+143 LESQAKGAAD

-162 DDVQSGGGADFGDI
+162 DDVQSGGTDFGDI

-183 EGASQIIGALGDVVE
+183 EGASQIISALGDVVE
-198 NTQEYRKIMASLEVS
+198 NTKEYRKIMASLEVA
-213 SEKAGYTAEETAAG
+213 SEKHGYTNEQTTDSFNKL
-227 YDRLF
+227 YS
-232 GVLGDE
+232 VLGDD
-238 QQAATTLSN
+238 QQAATALSN
-247 LQQLGADQETLNAI
+247 LQALELEQSELDKMIDAAI
-261 IDSAVGAW
+261 GAW

-274 SLPID
+274 SIPID
-279 GLAEAINETVRTG
+279 SLAEAINETVQTGQVTG
-292 TVTGQFADVLNWGA
+292 TLADTLNWAGVSEDEFNEKLA
-306 AEGETFGVMLK
+306 ALGDPAER
-317 ENTEAN
+317 AN
-323 EEWNKSVQDAETAED
+323 LLMEQ
-338 YFNLALQE
+338 LA
-346 AGSQSERL
+346 S
-354 NLIMQAMAKQGLA
+354 QGLMDTSK
-367 EAGGAWQAQNADI
+367 AWQAQNEDL
-380 IAANQAQADFTENAA
+380 IAANLAQAEFNENAA
-395 ALAERVAP
+395 EMAERVAP
-403 ATAAVQDGFNKIL
+403 ATAAVQAGFNKVL

-520 IQAMLARFDEWLTG
+520 IQAMLAQFDEWLTG

-600 DTWVAIVKAPINGII
+600 STWVAIVKAPINGII

-621 IGGINSIIDGLNSLR
+621 IGGINSIINGLNSLR

-657 IPNIPLLADGGILL
+657 IPTIPLLADGGILL

-700 ESAAARGTAA
+700 ASAAARGTAA
-710 VGQRVAPVINITV
+710 VGQRAAPVINITV

-753 G
+753 R

>member
-6 GPQVGVQGYQ
+6 GPQIGVQGYQ
-16 SFRQQMDGIV
+16 SFKRQMDSIV
-26 QMSKELASE
+26 QVSKELASE

-41 AFDKND
+41 AYDKND

-68 KRVELLGR
+68 KRVEMLGR
-76 QYQDAEKRVADL
+76 QYQDAEKRAAEL
-88 NDELQKAI
+88 NGELQKAI

-198 NTQEYRKIMASLEVS
+198 NTKEYRKIMASLEVS

-317 ENTEAN
+317 ENTAAN
-323 EEWNKSVQDAETAED
+323 EEWNQSVQDAETAED

-346 AGSQSERL
+346 AGSQGERL
-354 NLIMQAMAKQGLA
+354 NLVMQAMAKQGLA
-367 EAGGAWQAQNADI
+367 EAGAAWQTQNEDI
-380 IAANQAQADFTENAA
+380 IAANQAQADFAENAA

-403 ATAAVQDGFNKIL
+403 ATNAVQAGFNRIFE
-416 AAVLEAT
+416 AILEAT
-423 EGIDFNAVADSI
+423 EGIDFNAVAAGI

-453 AGIGGGMAALKIAD
+453 TGIGGGMAALKIVD
-467 VVSSFSSATGV
+467 VVSSLSSATSV

-491 VITALTNPVFLVTA
+491 AITALTNPVFLVTA
-505 AVVGLVT
+505 AVVALVT

-520 IQAMLARFDEWLTG
+520 IQAMLAQFDEWLTS
-534 VFATDWTEIF
+534 VFATDWTEVF

-568 IFNGVID
+568 IFDGVID

-600 DTWVAIVKAPINGII
+600 STWVAIVKAPINGII

-621 IGGINSIIDGLNSLR
+621 IGGINSLIDGLNRLR

-647 GGSLGFNIPH
+647 GGTLGFNIPH
-657 IPNIPLLADGGILL
+657 VPTIPLLASGGVLL

-710 VGQRVAPVINITV
+710 VGQRVAPVINITINAPADMDV
-723 NAAAG
+723 NALADV
-728 QSEEQVAEIVARK
+728 VAYR
-741 LQAMF
+741 LQTL
-746 TRQEAVF
+746 TRQKEAVW
-753 G
+753 

>member
-6 GPQVGVQGYQ
+6 GPQIGVQGYQ
-16 SFRQQMDGIV
+16 SFRRQMDSIV
-26 QMSKELASE
+26 QVSKELASE

-68 KRVELLGR
+68 KRVEMLGR
-76 QYQDAEKRVADL
+76 QYQDAEKRAAEL
-88 NDELQKAI
+88 NGELQKAI
-96 REHGEASKEAT
+96 REHGETSKEAER
-107 QLANELARQ
+107 LATELAKQ

-153 GIDDIADSL
+153 GIDDVADSL
-162 DDVQSGGGADFGDI
+162 DDVQSSSGADFGDI

-183 EGASQIIGALGDVVE
+183 DGASQIISAIGDVVE
-198 NTQEYRKIMASLEVS
+198 NTKEYRKIMASLEVS

-247 LQQLGADQETLNAI
+247 LQQLGAEQETLNAI

-323 EEWNKSVQDAETAED
+323 KEWNDAVADAETAED
-338 YFNLALQE
+338 YFSLALQE
-346 AGSQSERL
+346 AGSQGERL
-354 NLIMQAMAKQGLA
+354 NLVMQAMAKQGLA
-367 EAGGAWQAQNADI
+367 EAGAAWQTQNEDI
-380 IAANQAQADFTENAA
+380 IAANQAQADFAENAA

-403 ATAAVQDGFNKIL
+403 ATNAVQTGFNKIF
-416 AAVLEAT
+416 AAILEAT
-423 EGIDFNAVADSI
+423 EGIDFNAVAAGI

-491 VITALTNPVFLVTA
+491 AITALTNPVFLVTA

-520 IQAMLARFDEWLTG
+520 IQAMLAQFDEWLTG

-551 FNAFFQNIENVW
+551 FNAFFQNVENVW

-600 DTWVAIVKAPINGII
+600 STWVAIVKAPINGII

-621 IGGINSIIDGLNSLR
+621 IGGINSIIDGLNRLR

-647 GGSLGFNIPH
+647 GGTLGFNIPH
-657 IPNIPLLADGGILL
+657 VPTIPLLASGGVLL

-700 ESAAARGTAA
+700 ESAAARGAA
-710 VGQRVAPVINITV
+710 AAKQRSTPVINITINAPAGMDV
-723 NAAAG
+723 NALADAVAYRLQTLAG
-728 QSEEQVAEIVARK
+728 RK
-741 LQAMF
+741 
-746 TRQEAVF
+746 EAVW
-753 G
+753 

>member
-76 QYQDAEKRVADL
+76 QYQDADKRVADL

-134 NKMGREMAD
+134 NKMGLEMAD

-183 EGASQIIGALGDVVE
+183 EGASQIISALGDVVE
-198 NTQEYRKIMASLEVS
+198 NTKEYRKIMASLEVS

-346 AGSQSERL
+346 AGSQGERL
-354 NLIMQAMAKQGLA
+354 NLVMQAMAKQGLA
-367 EAGGAWQAQNADI
+367 EAGAAWQTQNEDI
-380 IAANQAQADFTENAA
+380 IAANQAQADFAENAA

-403 ATAAVQDGFNKIL
+403 ATNAVQDGFNKIF
-416 AAVLEAT
+416 AAILEAT

-453 AGIGGGMAALKIAD
+453 SGIGGGMAALKIVD
-467 VVSSFSSATGV
+467 VVSSFSSATSV

-621 IGGINSIIDGLNSLR
+621 IGGINSLIDGLNRLR

-647 GGSLGFNIPH
+647 GGTLGFNIPH
-657 IPNIPLLADGGILL
+657 VPTIPLLASGGVLL

-710 VGQRVAPVINITV
+710 AKQRPAPVINITINAPAGMDV
-723 NAAAG
+723 NALADAVAYRLQTLAG
-728 QSEEQVAEIVARK
+728 RK
-741 LQAMF
+741 
-746 TRQEAVF
+746 EAVW
-753 G
+753 

>member
-16 SFRQQMDGIV
+16 SFRQQMNGIV

-134 NKMGREMAD
+134 NKMGREMAN

-153 GIDDIADSL
+153 GLDDVSDSL
-162 DDVQSGGGADFGDI
+162 DEVQSGGADFGDI

-183 EGASQIIGALGDVVE
+183 EGVGRIIDAIGDVVE
-198 NTQEYRKIMASLEVS
+198 NTKDYRKIMGSLDVA
-213 SEKAGYTAEETAAG
+213 SEKHGYTAEQTAESFSTL
-227 YDRLF
+227 Y
-232 GVLGDE
+232 GVLGDD
-238 QQAATTLSN
+238 QQAATALSN
-247 LQQLGADQETLNAI
+247 LQALELSQSDLNKMIDAAI
-261 IDSAVGAW
+261 GAW

-274 SLPID
+274 SIPID
-279 GLAEAINETVRTG
+279 GLAEAINETVQTGKVTG
-292 TVTGQFADVLNWGA
+292 TLADALNWAGVSEDDFNEKLA
-306 AEGETFGVMLK
+306 ALGDPAER
-317 ENTEAN
+317 AN
-323 EEWNKSVQDAETAED
+323 LLMEQ
-338 YFNLALQE
+338 LA
-346 AGSQSERL
+346 S
-354 NLIMQAMAKQGLA
+354 QGLVDTSK
-367 EAGGAWQAQNADI
+367 AWQAQNEDL
-380 IAANQAQADFTENAA
+380 IAANLAQAEFNENAA
-395 ALAERVAP
+395 EMAERVAP
-403 ATAAVQDGFNKIL
+403 ATTAVQEGFNKVL
-416 AAVLEAT
+416 DAVVEAT

-520 IQAMLARFDEWLTG
+520 IQAMLAQFDEWLSG

-621 IGGINSIIDGLNSLR
+621 IGGINSIINGLNSLR

-657 IPNIPLLADGGILL
+657 IPTIPLLADGGILL

-710 VGQRVAPVINITV
+710 VGQRVAPVVNITV

-746 TRQEAVF
+746 TRREAVF

>member
-88 NDELQKAI
+88 NAELQKAI

-107 QLANELARQ
+107 KLANELARQ

-153 GIDDIADSL
+153 GIDDVADSL
-162 DDVQSGGGADFGDI
+162 DDVQSGGADFGDI
-176 LGANAIV
+176 LSANAIV
-183 EGASQIIGALGDVVE
+183 EGAGQIISALGDVVE
-198 NTQEYRKIMASLEVS
+198 NAKEYRKIMASLEVS
-213 SEKAGYTAEETAAG
+213 SENAGYTAEQTAEA
-227 YDRLF
+227 YYQLYWA
-232 GVLGDE
+232 LGDE
-238 QQAATTLSN
+238 QAAATATAN
-247 LQQLGADQETLNAI
+247 LQAIGLEQKELNRMLEL
-261 IDSAVGAW
+261 SVGAW

-274 SLPID
+274 SIPID
-279 GLAEAINETVRTG
+279 GLAESINETIKAGQVTG
-292 TVTGQFADVLNWGA
+292 TFADVLNWGA

-323 EEWNKSVQDAETAED
+323 EEWNNAVADAETAED
-338 YFNLALQE
+338 FFNLALQSASSE
-346 AGSQSERL
+346 AERA
-354 NLIMQAMAKQGLA
+354 NLVMQAMASQGLA
-367 EAGGAWQAQNADI
+367 DTADAWYANNKDIVEANDAQLQFIETAS
-380 IAANQAQADFTENAA
+380 E
-395 ALAERVAP
+395 LSERVAP
-403 ATAAVQDGFNKIL
+403 ATAAVQAGFNKIL

-657 IPNIPLLADGGILL
+657 IPTIPLLADGGILL

-710 VGQRVAPVINITV
+710 VGQRAAPVINITV
-723 NAAAG
+723 NAAQG

>member
-198 NTQEYRKIMASLEVS
+198 NTKEYRKIMASLEVS

-247 LQQLGADQETLNAI
+247 LQQLGADQETLNTI

-346 AGSQSERL
+346 AGSQGERL
-354 NLIMQAMAKQGLA
+354 NLVMQAMAKQGLA
-367 EAGGAWQAQNADI
+367 EAGAAWQTQNEDI

-403 ATAAVQDGFNKIL
+403 ATNAVQEGFNKIF
-416 AAVLEAT
+416 AAILEAT

-453 AGIGGGMAALKIAD
+453 AGIGGGMAALKIVD
-467 VVSSFSSATGV
+467 VVSSFSSATSV

-621 IGGINSIIDGLNSLR
+621 IGGINSLIDGLNRLR

-647 GGSLGFNIPH
+647 GGTLGFNIPH
-657 IPNIPLLADGGILL
+657 VPTIPLLASGGVLL

-710 VGQRVAPVINITV
+710 AKQRPAPVINITINAPAGMDV
-723 NAAAG
+723 NALADAVAYRLQTLAG
-728 QSEEQVAEIVARK
+728 RK
-741 LQAMF
+741 
-746 TRQEAVF
+746 EAVW
-753 G
+753 